1 MAEILDPRLEHG
13 GPPGLTMEQFI
24 RENALALEDLKTLSM
39 RTRLAANQST
49 GSGAS
54 TSGSQQGSSPVA
66 TPQPQPLSHPQTQP
80 KLQTGNG
87 TSPAPTTASPR
98 PPMNAT
104 IPHGV
109 GRPPIRPATLPHP
122 PEGLMPLPDVRA
134 ILGVGNQQQR
144 DAIFEKVNFIQPVPP
159 ICRKLTPIRHLG
171 LKRDSSP
178 LSPTGRLTKLKI
190 IKIVKLPLAE
200 WVLPVQMVRIRI
212 RTFVLQIQHW
222 HQPHQVHLLPLPRP
236 RTPPRRIPNPRPRRR
251 RRRRRRRRARLNLK
265 TKISLKSIQSDHLDL
280 NQHQLVRLLLRT
292 KEPTHMDL
300 LPHPTP
306 ILQVVLGVYQADH
319 ST

>member
-39 RTRLAANQST
+39 RTRLAANQSA

-66 TPQPQPLSHPQTQP
+66 TPQPQSLSHPQTQP
-80 KLQTGNG
+80 KLQTGTGTG

-104 IPHGV
+104 APHGV

-159 ICRKLTPIRHLG
+159 ICRKLIPIRLLG

-178 LSPTGRLTKLKI
+178 LSRTGRLTKLKT
-190 IKIVKLPLAE
+190 IKIVKLPLVE
-200 WVLPVQMVRIRI
+200 WVPPVQVVQIPIRM
-212 RTFVLQIQHW
+212 FVLQIQHW
-222 HQPHQVHLLPLPRP
+222 HQPHQVHLLLLLHP
-236 RTPPRRIPNPRPRRR
+236 RTPPHPILNHRRR
-251 RRRRRRRRARLNLK
+251 RRRRRKTRLNLK
-265 TKISLKSIQSDHLDL
+265 PKISLKSIQSDHLDR
-280 NQHQLVRLLLRT
+280 NQRQLVRLSLRT
-292 KEPTHMDL
+292 KEPTHMEL
-300 LPHPTP
+300 LPHPIP
-306 ILQVVLGVYQADH
+306 ILQVVLEVFQIDH